1 MSTTRSTALESL
13 QAQIGRLTE
22 QLEEQSLAHSQAM
35 AQALENSSLSHAQA
49 MEEALRAQAQQSG
62 FSAQHDTQ
70 LPESRA
76 QHDAHPSVLSAQADT
91 RLLVLRSELGTQL
104 PDPVHDELQ
113 ETQLPSPDSPL
124 ESQIREWLRMNGYL
138 NPRENSLPPLR
149 SQTERLPSAVK
160 VQVPKEFNGDRP
172 RVPSFICS
180 VERYSRL
187 MGLDNSI
194 MSLVPTLLTGDAE
207 AWYRSL
213 EVTGTA
219 PEDWEVFKSQLIRRF
234 GDPNLEDNKRGEL
247 SALKPGMSAEQL
259 RSAMERIFVHLPDLP
274 EKERLWHFKDK
285 VRGTTRYVLAQHNI
299 ETLIEAY
306 EMAEM
311 VERAALLGQG
321 PNSSAFGSGRPSRF
335 VLDRPRSARWSGTRD
350 QGPAP
355 MELHAMQNSGPTRA
369 PLTELE
375 RAVLIQNSGCF
386 FCRVHNAGHVAR
398 DCPQRAPSPRPG
410 NGRGRASC

>member
-1 MSTTRSTALESL
+1 MSTTRSTALEAL

-22 QLEEQSLAHSQAM
+22 QLEEQSLAHCQTL

-62 FSAQHDTQ
+62 FNAQHGTQ

-76 QHDAHPSVLSAQADT
+76 RHDAHPSLLSAQADT
-91 RLLVLRSELGTQL
+91 RLLVLNADLDTQL
-104 PDPVHDELQ
+104 PDPEHGELQ
-113 ETQLPSPDSPL
+113 ETQLPSPGGPL
-124 ESQIREWLRMNGYL
+124 ESRIMEWLRMNRHL
-138 NPRENSLPPLR
+138 EPQEDMVPPLR
-149 SQTERLPSAVK
+149 SQTERLPPAVK
-160 VQVPKEFNGDRP
+160 VQVPKEFNGDRT

-194 MSLVPTLLTGDAE
+194 MTLVPTLLTGDAE

-274 EKERLWHFKDK
+274 EKERLWHFRDK

-311 VERAALLGQG
+311 VERAALSGQG
-321 PNSSAFGSGRPSRF
+321 SNSSASGSGHPSRF
-335 VLDRPRSARWSGTRD
+335 VMDRPRSASWSGTRD

-355 MELHAMQNSGPTRA
+355 MGLHAMQNSGPLRV
-369 PLTELE
+369 PLMELE
-375 RAVLIQNSGCF
+375 SAANIQSSGCF
-386 FCRVHNAGHVAR
+386 CCRVHIAGHLSR
-398 DCPQRAPSPRPG
+398 DCPQRRSSPRPE
-410 NGRGRASC
+410 NGRSRALT